1 QLDDPLDRALAA
13 AATAVGG
20 RRCLIGR
27 GGRPLA
33 ILVAPAGT
41 AATAAATAP
50 AETRL
55 VVVAALL
62 RALLGFGLG
71 NRGDGLIRLPGD
83 DRVDQL
89 GLAQAAEAVD
99 AELVGEQVQ
108 IGEWALLQ

>member
-50 AETRL
+50 AATRL

-71 NRGDGLIRLPGD
+71 NRGD

-108 IGEWALLQ
+108 IGEWALLQSGAVQD